1 MLRRFL
7 TAAVSVVLLTAVRPL
22 PAAAQIAPGEL
33 VITVVDA
40 ATKAPLENAEVFLV
54 GPVQTSALTPKAGLL
69 RFEEAPAGLYRVKVQ
84 LRGYQSATLTDVEV
98 PDGRRVT
105 VRVLLVASGL
115 SQIGHVQARSSASA
129 SSQDVN
135 ESSAVR
141 RISDSLNDAL
151 GQLAGVSVNQSGNN
165 LDGSVTISLR
175 GMDETQTGV
184 SVGGVHLTGAS
195 QGAALR
201 ALGSDLFSGASV
213 DFSGNASS
221 IAGQVNYRTLEPTK
235 QWITRFSTSYGT
247 YDRSS
252 YVAAVTGGIGK
263 LSIAAQYAHRSTG
276 SPFDGLIFG
285 DQSGLTF
292 AHDAGQRLTGEFTKL
307 RYSLNDKLTVN
318 VGGIVS
324 NRGSELTC
332 PVFTQELACGYGPGT
347 FDTDRFRLATF
358 GLQAQLGNVALTVNS
373 GGYGGRYT
381 QDRSSAMLLG
391 VAMPSEDVYDYD
403 GRFGSASFNVT
414 VRRHTLA
421 LGFDANAGHNV
432 YTPVHLLYSAP
443 AIYTDH
449 STSVNITDT
458 YKISTKLSLRAG
470 LSTATA
476 SGTNASLLETAGGA
490 WKPNTNDT
498 LDVNAQ
504 FGSAQPTGT
513 GADSFSEPALAA
525 YNCNGATR
533 IGGPGDKNTKQ
544 SSASYNGTWTHNW
557 RTGSFTASVY
567 RQLQIGQAFYAGVP
581 ILSEPAGYLPAG
593 YLDAMRQAWN
603 RPESCA
609 GVPFDPNSIYV
620 AQSIGGTTRRYEGW
634 SLTGRVGLGRNV
646 VAFPTLA
653 TTGATILTVDPRFA
667 GPYSFI
673 VAGWQLPNRPVHTA
687 SFTVDAV
694 QPRAQL
700 EWIANAQYQ
709 GANNGRR
716 LNAYTQINLGV
727 SRALARGTI
736 TAFVS
741 NLTNADAGIF
751 VTTQYAYRLP
761 LVGGG
766 YAAQAANPLTPRTF
780 TVQYSVRTKPR
791 TAPNAAA
798 PNATPPA
805 RS

>member
-1 MLRRFL
+1 MLRRL
-7 TAAVSVVLLTAVRPL
+7 TIAVVSAVLLASGTL
-22 PAAAQIAPGEL
+22 PAGAQIAPGEL

-69 RFEEAPAGLYRVKVQ
+69 RFEEAPAGLYRVRVQ
-84 LRGYQSATLTDVEV
+84 RRGYQAATLADVEV

-105 VRVLLVASGL
+105 VRVSLVATVL
-115 SQIGHVQARSSASA
+115 SEIGHVQARSSASA

-135 ESSAVR
+135 ENSVVR
-141 RISDSLNDAL
+141 RIGDSLNDAL
-151 GQLAGVSVNQSGNN
+151 GQLAGVSVNQSGNTV
-165 LDGSVTISLR
+165 DGSVTISLR

-184 SVGGVHLTGAS
+184 SVGGVRLTGAS

-213 DFSGNASS
+213 DFSGNASA

-235 QWITRFSTSYGT
+235 QWITRFTTSYGT

-263 LSIAAQYAHRSTG
+263 LSIATQFAHRSTG

-285 DQSGLTF
+285 DQSGLTYS
-292 AHDAGQRLTGEFTKL
+292 HDAGQRLTGEFTKL
-307 RYSLNDKLTVN
+307 RYALNGKLTVSA
-318 VGGIVS
+318 GGLVS
-324 NRGSELTC
+324 NRGSSLTC
-332 PVFTQELACGYGPGT
+332 PLFTQELACGNGPHN
-347 FDTDRFRLATF
+347 FDADRFRLGTF
-358 GLQAQLGNVALTVNS
+358 GLQAQLGNVALTVS
-373 GGYGGRYT
+373 AGAYGGRYT
-381 QDRSSAMLLG
+381 QDRSNGLLLG
-391 VAMPSEDVYDYD
+391 VPVPSQDIYDYD

-421 LGFDANAGHNV
+421 LAFDANAGHNV
-432 YTPVHLLYSAP
+432 YTPVHLQYSAP
-443 AIYTDH
+443 AIYRDH
-449 STSVNITDT
+449 STSVNLSDT
-458 YKISTKLSLRAG
+458 YKISTKLSLRGG

-476 SGTNASLLETAGGA
+476 SGTNASLLQTFGGT
-490 WKPNTNDT
+490 WKPGNGDT

-557 RTGSFTASVY
+557 RTGSFTASMY

-581 ILSEPAGYLPAG
+581 IASEPPGYLPAG
-593 YLDAMRQAWN
+593 YLDAIRQAWN
-603 RPESCA
+603 RPQSCA

-620 AQSIGGTTRRYEGW
+620 SQSVGGTARRYEGW
-634 SLTGRVGLGRNV
+634 SLSGRVSLGRNV
-646 VAFPTLA
+646 VVFPVLA

-667 GPYSFI
+667 SPYSFI
-673 VAGWQLPNRPVHTA
+673 VPGRQLPNRPVHTA
-687 SFTVDAV
+687 SFTIDAV
-694 QPRAQL
+694 QPRAKL

-716 LNAYTQINLGV
+716 LNGYTQVNLGV
-727 SRALARGTI
+727 SRALARGTL

-741 NLTNADAGIF
+741 NATNADAGIF
-751 VTTQYAYRLP
+751 WTTQYAYRLP
-761 LVGGG
+761 LAGGG
-766 YAAQAANPLTPRTF
+766 YAAQPANPLTPRTF
-780 TVQYSVRTKPR
+780 TVQYSVRTSARP
-791 TAPNAAA
+791 APS
-798 PNATPPA
+798 ATP
-805 RS
+805 R